1 MTRHIIEAL
10 GKSKIIIENEKVVE
24 VSKPQINYCPLF
36 DHHRCVKEITEEFI
50 ENNINFRIE
59 DFGMCT
65 PKRQLKMKD
74 FLAFGISEILSTL
87 IKEKEIDCAI
97 MVCEG
102 CGTIIVTESEM
113 AQGVGG
119 RVSGLVET
127 EPIPELIK
135 IVGSENVVGETITP
149 AIYEGDCIIAISGS
163 GETNNIV
170 AAVKVAKDRGSK
182 VLAVTSYPDSSLG
195 QVADAVVMVKGRTKQ
210 EAEDDDYMK
219 RKIEGN
225 YTLLTPLGTAFEL
238 TSLVFL
244 DGIVSEL
251 MDKLHKTEADL
262 KYRHT
267 VLE

>member
-1 MTRHIIEAL
+1 MKSSIAAIIGNIVAAEAYL
-10 GKSKIIIENEKVVE
+10 VEEEIDNFEQTII
-24 VSKPQINYCPLF
+24 
-36 DHHRCVKEITEEFI
+36 DA
-50 ENNINFRIE
+50 NNVFVIGAGRS
-59 DFGMCT
+59 G
-65 PKRQLKMKD
+65 
-74 FLAFGISEILSTL
+74 LAAKAFAMRLMHLGIS
-87 IKEKEIDCAI
+87 AY
-97 MVCEG
+97 
-102 CGTIIVTESEM
+102 
-113 AQGVGG
+113 
-119 RVSGLVET
+119 
-127 EPIPELIK
+127 
-135 IVGSENVVGETITP
+135 VVGETITP

-195 QVADAVVMVKGRTKQ
+195 QVADAIVMVKGRTKQ